1 MSLPEQVAAIQDGI
15 VPDGDHLVT
24 LTEVAVV
31 PRKAGGW
38 WGRLLSETSGG
49 RQLREMR
56 RLGADPD
63 DAFMLDQAAN
73 RKWVEWGQR
82 MGVNETDARGV
93 FNALHQL
100 QGHRFTAR
108 VTKTAH
114 STTVQH
120 RAFEDVVFATGG
132 QALTTEGEIVTNVA
146 QDQYNRLLEGLNA
159 TRLALSVVCQACHEL
174 SRDKSWTELGYESLA
189 EFLASPE
196 ITLTRT
202 SFFRMAQIWEL
213 YVLDGGVDPRQLS
226 VASPSKF
233 AIPMRAIG
241 ANEVTAAEAFAD
253 VETLGA
259 RDLREKYELPK
270 DEESPRGDLIDR
282 LLDDDVI
289 DAAIACFE
297 GTTASGREQW
307 AVTLTEVRDF
317 IKASN
322 A

>member
-1 MSLPEQVAAIQDGI
+1 MSIPQQIEAINDGL

-24 LTEVAVV
+24 LTEVAVI

-38 WGRLLSETSGG
+38 WGRFMSETSGG

-56 RLGADPD
+56 RLGVDEK
-63 DAFMLDQAAN
+63 DAFNLDQGAN

-82 MGVNETDARGV
+82 MGVNESDARGV

-132 QALTTEGEIVTNVA
+132 QALTVEGELVTNVA

-159 TRLALSVVCQACHEL
+159 TRLALSAVAQACHDI
-174 SRDKSWTELGYESLA
+174 SRDKSWTDLGYESLS

-196 ITLTRT
+196 ITLTR
-202 SFFRMAQIWEL
+202 SNFFTMAQIWEL
-213 YVLDGGVDPRQLS
+213 YVLDGGVDPQQLA
-226 VASPSKF
+226 VAHPSKL
-233 AIPMRAIG
+233 AIPLRAIG
-241 ANEVTAAEAFAD
+241 ANEVTVAEAIAD

-259 RDLREKYELPK
+259 RDLREKYQLTVEKSERSDCL
-270 DEESPRGDLIDR
+270 DR

-289 DAAIACFE
+289 NAAIACYE
-297 GTTASGREQW
+297 GTTATGREQW
-307 AVTLTEVRDF
+307 RVTLTEIRDY

>member
-1 MSLPEQVAAIQDGI
+1 
-15 VPDGDHLVT
+15 
-24 LTEVAVV
+24 
-31 PRKAGGW
+31 
-38 WGRLLSETSGG
+38 
-49 RQLREMR
+49 
-56 RLGADPD
+56 
-63 DAFMLDQAAN
+63 
-73 RKWVEWGQR
+73 

-159 TRLALSVVCQACHEL
+159 TRLALSAVAQACHDI
-174 SRDKSWTELGYESLA
+174 SRDKSWTDLGYESLA

-196 ITLTRT
+196 ITLTRS
-202 SFFRMAQIWEL
+202 SFFTMAQIWEL
-213 YVLDGGVDPRQLS
+213 YVLDGGVDPQQLA
-226 VASPSKF
+226 VAHPSKL
-233 AIPMRAIG
+233 AIPLRAIG
-241 ANEVTAAEAFAD
+241 ANEVTVAEAIAD

-259 RDLREKYELPK
+259 RDLREKYQLAVEKSERL
-270 DEESPRGDLIDR
+270 DSLDR

-307 AVTLTEVRDF
+307 QVTLTEVRDF

>member
-1 MSLPEQVAAIQDGI
+1 MSLPEQVAAIEDGL

-38 WGRLLSETSGG
+38 WGRFMSETSGG

-56 RLGADPD
+56 RLGADEN
-63 DAFMLDQAAN
+63 DAFILDQSAN

-114 STTVQH
+114 STTTQH

-132 QALTTEGEIVTNVA
+132 QALTTEGELVTNVA
-146 QDQYNRLLEGLNA
+146 QDQYDRLLEGLSA
-159 TRLALSVVCQACHEL
+159 SRLALSAVAQACHDI
-174 SRDKSWTELGYESLA
+174 SRDKSWIELGYESLA

-196 ITLTRT
+196 ITLTRS

-213 YVLDGGVDPRQLS
+213 YVLDGGISPLSLS
-226 VASPSKF
+226 VASPHKF

-241 ANEVTAAEAFAD
+241 ANEVTVAEAFAD

-270 DEESPRGDLIDR
+270 DESPRVDSLDR

-289 DAAIACFE
+289 DAAIACYE
-297 GTTASGREQW
+297 GTTATGREQW
-307 AVTLTEVRDF
+307 RVTLTEVRDY

>member
-1 MSLPEQVAAIQDGI
+1 MSIPQQIEAINDGL

-24 LTEVAVV
+24 LTEVAVI

-38 WGRLLSETSGG
+38 WGRFMSETSGG

-56 RLGADPD
+56 RLGVDEN
-63 DAFMLDQAAN
+63 DAFILDQGAN

-82 MGVNETDARGV
+82 MGVNESDARGV

-132 QALTTEGEIVTNVA
+132 QALTVDGELVTNVA

-159 TRLALSVVCQACHEL
+159 TRLALSAVAQACHDI
-174 SRDKSWTELGYESLA
+174 SRDKSWTDLGYESLS

-196 ITLTRT
+196 ITLTR
-202 SFFRMAQIWEL
+202 SNFFTMAQIWEL
-213 YVLDGGVDPRQLS
+213 YVLDGGVDPQQLA
-226 VASPSKF
+226 VAHPSKL
-233 AIPMRAIG
+233 AIPLRAIG
-241 ANEVTAAEAFAD
+241 ANEVTVAEAIAD

-259 RDLREKYELPK
+259 RDLREKYQLTVEKSERSDSL
-270 DEESPRGDLIDR
+270 DR

-289 DAAIACFE
+289 DAAIACYE
-297 GTTASGREQW
+297 GTTATGREQW
-307 AVTLTEVRDF
+307 RVTLTEIRDY

>member
-1 MSLPEQVAAIQDGI
+1 MSIPEQVAAIHDGI

-38 WGRLLSETSGG
+38 WGRLISETSGG

-63 DAFMLDQAAN
+63 DAFILDQSAN
-73 RKWVEWGQR
+73 RRWVEWGQR
-82 MGVNETDARGV
+82 MGVNESDARGV

-114 STTVQH
+114 STTTQH

-132 QALTTEGEIVTNVA
+132 QALTVEGELVTNLA
-146 QDQYNRLLEGLNA
+146 QDQYNRLLEGLSA
-159 TRLALSVVCQACHEL
+159 TRLALSAVAQACHDI
-174 SRDKSWTELGYESLA
+174 SRDKSWTDLGYESLA

-196 ITLTRT
+196 ITLSR
-202 SFFRMAQIWEL
+202 SEFFRMALIWER
-213 YVLDGGVDPRQLS
+213 YVLDGGVDPQQLA
-226 VASPSKF
+226 VAHPSKL
-233 AIPMRAIG
+233 AIPLRALG
-241 ANEVTAAEAFAD
+241 ANEVGVDEAMAD

-270 DEESPRGDLIDR
+270 DEESQRRDSLDR

-289 DAAIACFE
+289 DAAIACYE
-297 GTTASGREQW
+297 GTTATGREQW
-307 AVTLTEVRDF
+307 RVTMTEIRDY
-317 IKASN
+317 IKASDG
-322 A
+322 

>member
-1 MSLPEQVAAIQDGI
+1 MSLPQQVAAIEDGL

-38 WGRLLSETSGG
+38 WGRFMSETSGG

-63 DAFMLDQAAN
+63 DAFVLDQAAN

-114 STTVQH
+114 STTTQH

-132 QALTTEGEIVTNVA
+132 QALTTEGELVTNVA
-146 QDQYNRLLEGLNA
+146 QDQYNRLLEGLWAKN
-159 TRLALSVVCQACHEL
+159 LANSVVAQACYDI
-174 SRDKSWTELGYESLA
+174 SRDKSWTDLGYESLA

-196 ITLTRT
+196 ITMTR
-202 SFFRMAQIWEL
+202 SNFFRMAQIWEL
-213 YVLDGGVDPRQLS
+213 WVLDGGVDPQQLG

-241 ANEVTAAEAFAD
+241 AN
-253 VETLGA
+253 
-259 RDLREKYELPK
+259 
-270 DEESPRGDLIDR
+270 
-282 LLDDDVI
+282 
-289 DAAIACFE
+289 
-297 GTTASGREQW
+297 
-307 AVTLTEVRDF
+307 
-317 IKASN
+317 
-322 A
+322 

>member
-1 MSLPEQVAAIQDGI
+1 MSIPQQIEAINDGL

-24 LTEVAVV
+24 LTEVAVI

-38 WGRLLSETSGG
+38 WGRFMSETSGG

-56 RLGADPD
+56 RLGVDEN
-63 DAFMLDQAAN
+63 DAFILDQGAN

-82 MGVNETDARGV
+82 MGVNESDARGV

-114 STTVQH
+114 STTIQH

-132 QALTTEGEIVTNVA
+132 QALTVEGELVTNVA
-146 QDQYNRLLEGLNA
+146 QDQYNRLLEGLSA
-159 TRLALSVVCQACHEL
+159 SRLALSAVAQACHEL
-174 SRDKSWTELGYESLA
+174 SRDKSWTDLGYESLS

-196 ITLTRT
+196 ITLTR
-202 SFFRMAQIWEL
+202 SNFFRMAQIWEL
-213 YVLDGGVDPRQLS
+213 YVLDGGVDPRQLA
-226 VASPSKF
+226 VAGPSKF
-233 AIPMRAIG
+233 AIPLRALG
-241 ANEVTAAEAFAD
+241 ANEVSVEEALAD

-270 DEESPRGDLIDR
+270 EESQRCDPLDR

-289 DAAIACFE
+289 NAAIACYE

-307 AVTLTEVRDF
+307 RVTLTEIRDYV
-317 IKASN
+317 KASN

>member
-1 MSLPEQVAAIQDGI
+1 MSLPEQVAAIHDGI

-31 PRKAGGW
+31 PRRAGGW
-38 WGRLLSETSGG
+38 WGRLMSETNGG

-56 RLGADPD
+56 RLGNDLD
-63 DAFMLDQAAN
+63 DAFLLDQAAN

-82 MGVNETDARGV
+82 MGVNESDARGV
-93 FNALHQL
+93 FNALHRL

-114 STTVQH
+114 STAVQH

-132 QALTTEGEIVTNVA
+132 QALTVEGELVTNFA
-146 QDQYNRLLEGLNA
+146 QDQYNRLLEGLSA
-159 TRLALSVVCQACHEL
+159 TRLALSAVAQACHDI
-174 SRDKSWTELGYESLA
+174 SRDKSWTDLGYESLA

-196 ITLTRT
+196 ITLTR
-202 SFFRMAQIWEL
+202 SEFFTMAQIWER
-213 YVLDGGVDPRQLS
+213 YVLDGGVNPQQLA
-226 VASPSKF
+226 VAHPSKLK
-233 AIPMRAIG
+233 IPLRAIG
-241 ANEVTAAEAFAD
+241 ANEVTVEEAMAD

-259 RDLREKYELPK
+259 RDLREKYQLPK
-270 DEESPRGDLIDR
+270 EKSERSDSLDR

-289 DAAIACFE
+289 DAAIACYE
-297 GTTASGREQW
+297 GTTATGRDQW
-307 AVTLTEVRDF
+307 RVTMTEVRDYV
-317 IKASN
+317 KASN

>member
-1 MSLPEQVAAIQDGI
+1 
-15 VPDGDHLVT
+15 
-24 LTEVAVV
+24 
-31 PRKAGGW
+31 
-38 WGRLLSETSGG
+38 
-49 RQLREMR
+49 
-56 RLGADPD
+56 
-63 DAFMLDQAAN
+63 
-73 RKWVEWGQR
+73 

-114 STTVQH
+114 STTTQH

-132 QALTTEGEIVTNVA
+132 QALTTEGELVTNVA
-146 QDQYNRLLEGLNA
+146 QDQYDRLLEGLSA
-159 TRLALSVVCQACHEL
+159 SRLALSAVAQACHDI
-174 SRDKSWTELGYESLA
+174 SRDKSWTDLGYESLA

-196 ITLTRT
+196 ITLTR
-202 SFFRMAQIWEL
+202 SNFFRMAQIWEL
-213 YVLDGGVDPRQLS
+213 YVLDGGISPLS
-226 VASPSKF
+226 LAVAGPSKF
-233 AIPMRAIG
+233 AIPLRALG
-241 ANEVTAAEAFAD
+241 ANEVSVEEALAD

-270 DEESPRGDLIDR
+270 EESQRCDPLDR

-307 AVTLTEVRDF
+307 QVTMTEVRDY

>member
-24 LTEVAVV
+24 LIEIAVV

-38 WGRLLSETSGG
+38 WGRFMSETSGG

-63 DAFMLDQAAN
+63 DAFVLDQAAN

-114 STTVQH
+114 STTTQH

-132 QALTTEGEIVTNVA
+132 QALTTEGELVTNVA
-146 QDQYNRLLEGLNA
+146 QDQYNRLLEGLSA
-159 TRLALSVVCQACHEL
+159 ARLALSAVAQACHEL
-174 SRDKSWTELGYESLA
+174 SRDKSWTDLGYESLA

-202 SFFRMAQIWEL
+202 QFFSMAQIWER
-213 YVLDGGVDPRQLS
+213 YVLDGGVDPRDLA
-226 VASPSKF
+226 VAHPSKL
-233 AIPMRAIG
+233 AIPLRALG
-241 ANEVTAAEAFAD
+241 ANEVSVAEALAD
-253 VETLGA
+253 VKTLGA
-259 RDLREKYELPK
+259 RDLREKYELPR
-270 DEESPRGDLIDR
+270 EESQRLDSLDR

-289 DAAIACFE
+289 DAAIACYE
-297 GTTASGREQW
+297 GTTATGREQW
-307 AVTLTEVRDF
+307 HVTMTEIRDY

>member
-1 MSLPEQVAAIQDGI
+1 MSLPEQVQAIHDGI

-56 RLGADPD
+56 RLGADEN
-63 DAFMLDQAAN
+63 DAFILDQAAN

-132 QALTTEGEIVTNVA
+132 QALTVEGEVVTNVA
-146 QDQYNRLLEGLNA
+146 QHHYERLLEGLWGS
-159 TRLALSVVCQACHEL
+159 RLANTLVAQACYDI
-174 SRDKSWTELGYESLA
+174 SRDKSWTDLGYESLA

-196 ITLTRT
+196 ITMTR
-202 SFFRMAQIWEL
+202 SNFFRMAQIWEL
-213 YVLDGGVDPRQLS
+213 WVLDGGVDPRQLA

-233 AIPMRAIG
+233 AIVMRALG
-241 ANEVTAAEAFAD
+241 ANEVGVAEALAD

-259 RDLREKYELPK
+259 RDLREKYELPR
-270 DEESPRGDLIDR
+270 DESIRIDPLDR
-282 LLDDDVI
+282 LLDDDVV
-289 DAAIACFE
+289 DAAIACYE

>member
-24 LTEVAVV
+24 LVEVAVV

-38 WGRLLSETSGG
+38 WGRFLSETSGG

-63 DAFMLDQAAN
+63 DAFVLDQAAN

-174 SRDKSWTELGYESLA
+174 SRDKSWTDLGYESLA

-196 ITLTRT
+196 ITLTR
-202 SFFRMAQIWEL
+202 SNFFRMAQIWEL
-213 YVLDGGVDPRQLS
+213 YVLDGGVDPRQLA
-226 VASPSKF
+226 VAGPSKF
-233 AIPMRAIG
+233 AIPLRALG
-241 ANEVTAAEAFAD
+241 ANEVSVEEALAD

-270 DEESPRGDLIDR
+270 EESQRCDPLDR

-289 DAAIACFE
+289 DAAIACYE

-307 AVTLTEVRDF
+307 QVTLTEIRDY

>member
-1 MSLPEQVAAIQDGI
+1 MSIPQQIEAINDGL

-24 LTEVAVV
+24 LTEVAVI

-38 WGRLLSETSGG
+38 WGRFMSETSGG

-56 RLGADPD
+56 RLGVDAK
-63 DAFMLDQAAN
+63 DAFILDQGAN

-82 MGVNETDARGV
+82 MGVNESDARGV

-114 STTVQH
+114 STTIQH

-132 QALTTEGEIVTNVA
+132 QALTVEGELVTNVA
-146 QDQYNRLLEGLNA
+146 QDQYNRLLEGLSA
-159 TRLALSVVCQACHEL
+159 SRLALSAVAQACHEL
-174 SRDKSWTELGYESLA
+174 SRDKSWTDLGYESLS

-196 ITLTRT
+196 ITLTR
-202 SFFRMAQIWEL
+202 SNFFRMAQIWEL
-213 YVLDGGVDPRQLS
+213 YVLDGGVDPRQLA
-226 VASPSKF
+226 VAGPSKF
-233 AIPMRAIG
+233 AIPLRALG
-241 ANEVTAAEAFAD
+241 ANEVSVEEALAD

-270 DEESPRGDLIDR
+270 EESQRCDPLDR

-289 DAAIACFE
+289 NAAIACYE
-297 GTTASGREQW
+297 GTTATGREQW
-307 AVTLTEVRDF
+307 RVTLTEIRDY

>member
-1 MSLPEQVAAIQDGI
+1 MSLPEQVAAIEDGL

-24 LTEVAVV
+24 LIEVAVV

-38 WGRLLSETSGG
+38 WGRFMSETSGG

-63 DAFMLDQAAN
+63 DAFVLDQAAN

-114 STTVQH
+114 STTTQH
-120 RAFEDVVFATGG
+120 RAFEDVVFPTGG
-132 QALTTEGEIVTNVA
+132 QALTVEGEVVTNVA
-146 QDQYNRLLEGLNA
+146 QDQYERLLRGLWTKN
-159 TRLALSVVCQACHEL
+159 LANSVVAEACYDI
-174 SRDKSWTELGYESLA
+174 SRDKSWTDLGYESLA

-196 ITLTRT
+196 ITMTR
-202 SFFRMAQIWEL
+202 SNFFRMAQIWEL
-213 YVLDGGVDPRQLS
+213 WVLDGGVDPQQLG

-241 ANEVTAAEAFAD
+241 ANEVGVAEAFAD
-253 VETLGA
+253 VETLAA
-259 RDLREKYELPK
+259 RDLREKYELPR
-270 DEESPRGDLIDR
+270 DESIRIDPLDR

-307 AVTLTEVRDF
+307 VVTLTEVRDY

>member
-1 MSLPEQVAAIQDGI
+1 MSLPEQVAAIHDGI

-24 LTEVAVV
+24 LIEVAVV

-38 WGRLLSETSGG
+38 WGRFMSETSGG

-63 DAFMLDQAAN
+63 DAFVLDQSAN

-114 STTVQH
+114 STTTQH

-132 QALTTEGEIVTNVA
+132 QALTVEGELVTNVA
-146 QDQYNRLLEGLNA
+146 QDQYNRLLEGLGTA
-159 TRLALSVVCQACHEL
+159 RMALSAVAQACHEL
-174 SRDKSWTELGYESLA
+174 SRDKSWTDLGYESLA

-202 SFFRMAQIWEL
+202 QFFSMAQVWER
-213 YVLDGGVDPRQLS
+213 YVLDGGVDPRDLA
-226 VASPSKF
+226 VAHPSKL
-233 AIPMRAIG
+233 AIPLRALG
-241 ANEVTAAEAFAD
+241 ANEVSVAEALAD
-253 VETLGA
+253 VATLGA
-259 RDLREKYELPK
+259 RDLREKYELPR
-270 DEESPRGDLIDR
+270 DESQRLDSLDR

-297 GTTASGREQW
+297 STTAVERERW
-307 AVTLTEVRDF
+307 RVTLAEIRDYVN
-317 IKASN
+317 ASK
-322 A
+322 

>member
-24 LTEVAVV
+24 LVEVAVV

-38 WGRLLSETSGG
+38 WGRFMSETSGG

-63 DAFMLDQAAN
+63 DAFVLDQTAN

-114 STTVQH
+114 STTTQH

-132 QALTTEGEIVTNVA
+132 QALTTEGELVTNVA

-202 SFFRMAQIWEL
+202 QFFSMAQIWER
-213 YVLDGGVDPRQLS
+213 YVLDGGVDPRDLA
-226 VASPSKF
+226 VAHPSKL
-233 AIPMRAIG
+233 AIPLRALG
-241 ANEVTAAEAFAD
+241 ANEVSVAEALAD
-253 VETLGA
+253 VKTLGA
-259 RDLREKYELPK
+259 RDLREKYELPR
-270 DEESPRGDLIDR
+270 EESQRLDSLDR

-289 DAAIACFE
+289 DAAIACYE
-297 GTTASGREQW
+297 GTTATGREQW
-307 AVTLTEVRDF
+307 HVTMTEIRDY

>member
-1 MSLPEQVAAIQDGI
+1 
-15 VPDGDHLVT
+15 
-24 LTEVAVV
+24 
-31 PRKAGGW
+31 
-38 WGRLLSETSGG
+38 
-49 RQLREMR
+49 
-56 RLGADPD
+56 
-63 DAFMLDQAAN
+63 
-73 RKWVEWGQR
+73 
-82 MGVNETDARGV
+82 
-93 FNALHQL
+93 LHQL

-146 QDQYNRLLEGLNA
+146 QDQYNRLLEGLGTA
-159 TRLALSVVCQACHEL
+159 RMALSAVAQACHEL
-174 SRDKSWTELGYESLA
+174 SRDKSWIDLGYESLA

-202 SFFRMAQIWEL
+202 QFFSMAQVWER
-213 YVLDGGVDPRQLS
+213 YVLDGGVDPRDLA
-226 VASPSKF
+226 VAHPSKL
-233 AIPMRAIG
+233 AIPLRALG
-241 ANEVTAAEAFAD
+241 ANEVSVAEALAD
-253 VETLGA
+253 VATLGA
-259 RDLREKYELPK
+259 RDLREKYELPR
-270 DEESPRGDLIDR
+270 EESQRLDSLDR

-289 DAAIACFE
+289 DAAIACYE

-307 AVTLTEVRDF
+307 HVTMTEIRDY

>member
-1 MSLPEQVAAIQDGI
+1 MSIPQQIEAINDGL

-24 LTEVAVV
+24 LTEVAVI

-38 WGRLLSETSGG
+38 WGRFMSETSGG

-56 RLGADPD
+56 RLGVDEN
-63 DAFMLDQAAN
+63 DAFILDQGAN

-82 MGVNETDARGV
+82 MGVNESDARGV

-114 STTVQH
+114 STTIQH

-132 QALTTEGEIVTNVA
+132 QALTVEGEIVTNVA
-146 QDQYNRLLEGLNA
+146 QDQYNRLLEGLSA
-159 TRLALSVVCQACHEL
+159 SRLALSAVAQACHEL
-174 SRDKSWTELGYESLA
+174 SRDKSWTDLGYESLS

-196 ITLTRT
+196 ITLTR
-202 SFFRMAQIWEL
+202 SNFFRMAQIWEL
-213 YVLDGGVDPRQLS
+213 YVLDGGVDPRQLA
-226 VASPSKF
+226 VAGPSKF
-233 AIPMRAIG
+233 AIPLRALG
-241 ANEVTAAEAFAD
+241 ANEVSVEEALAD

-270 DEESPRGDLIDR
+270 EESQRCDPLDR

-289 DAAIACFE
+289 DAAIACYE

-307 AVTLTEVRDF
+307 RVTLTEVRDY

>member
-1 MSLPEQVAAIQDGI
+1 MSLPEQVQAIQDGI

-24 LTEVAVV
+24 LVEVAVV

-38 WGRLLSETSGG
+38 WGRFLSETSGG

-63 DAFMLDQAAN
+63 DAFVLDQAAN

-114 STTVQH
+114 STTTQH

-132 QALTTEGEIVTNVA
+132 QALTTEGELVTNVA
-146 QDQYNRLLEGLNA
+146 QDQYNRLLEGLGTA
-159 TRLALSVVCQACHEL
+159 RMALSAVAQACHEL
-174 SRDKSWTELGYESLA
+174 SRDKSWIDLGYESLA

-202 SFFRMAQIWEL
+202 QFFSMAQVWER
-213 YVLDGGVDPRQLS
+213 YVLDGGVDPRDLA
-226 VASPSKF
+226 VAHPSKL
-233 AIPMRAIG
+233 AIPLRALG
-241 ANEVTAAEAFAD
+241 ANEVSVAEALAD
-253 VETLGA
+253 VATLGA
-259 RDLREKYELPK
+259 RDLREKYELPR
-270 DEESPRGDLIDR
+270 EESKRLDSLDR

-289 DAAIACFE
+289 DAAIACYE
-297 GTTASGREQW
+297 GTTATGREQW
-307 AVTLTEVRDF
+307 HVTMTEIRDY

>member
-1 MSLPEQVAAIQDGI
+1 MSLPEQVAAIHDGI

-24 LTEVAVV
+24 LVEVAVV

-38 WGRLLSETSGG
+38 WGRFLSETSGG

-63 DAFMLDQAAN
+63 DAFVLDQAAN

-196 ITLTRT
+196 ITLTRS
-202 SFFRMAQIWEL
+202 SFFTMAQIWEL
-213 YVLDGGVDPRQLS
+213 YVLDGGVDPQQLA
-226 VASPSKF
+226 VAHPSKL
-233 AIPMRAIG
+233 AIPLRAIG
-241 ANEVTAAEAFAD
+241 ANEVTVAEAIAD

-259 RDLREKYELPK
+259 RDLREKYQLAVEKSERL
-270 DEESPRGDLIDR
+270 DSLDR

-307 AVTLTEVRDF
+307 QVTLTEVRDF

>member
-1 MSLPEQVAAIQDGI
+1 MSIPQQIEAINDGL

-24 LTEVAVV
+24 LTEVAVI

-38 WGRLLSETSGG
+38 WGRFMSETSGG

-63 DAFMLDQAAN
+63 DAFILDQAAN

-159 TRLALSVVCQACHEL
+159 TRLALSAVAQACHDI
-174 SRDKSWTELGYESLA
+174 SRDKSWTDLGYESLS

-196 ITLTRT
+196 ITLTR
-202 SFFRMAQIWEL
+202 SNFFTMAQIWEL
-213 YVLDGGVDPRQLS
+213 YVLDGGVDPQQLA
-226 VASPSKF
+226 VAHPSKL
-233 AIPMRAIG
+233 AIPLRAIG
-241 ANEVTAAEAFAD
+241 ANEVTVAEAIAD

-259 RDLREKYELPK
+259 RDLREKYQLTVEKSERSDSL
-270 DEESPRGDLIDR
+270 DR

-289 DAAIACFE
+289 NAAIACYE
-297 GTTASGREQW
+297 GTTATGREQW
-307 AVTLTEVRDF
+307 RVTLTEIRDY

>member
-1 MSLPEQVAAIQDGI
+1 MSILQQIEAINDGL
-15 VPDGDHLVT
+15 VPDGDHFVT
-24 LTEVAVV
+24 LTEVAVI

-38 WGRLLSETSGG
+38 WGRFMSVTSGG

-56 RLGADPD
+56 RLGVDEN
-63 DAFMLDQAAN
+63 DAFILDQGAN

-82 MGVNETDARGV
+82 MGVNESDARGV

-114 STTVQH
+114 STTIQH

-132 QALTTEGEIVTNVA
+132 QALTVEGELVTNVA
-146 QDQYNRLLEGLNA
+146 QDQYNRLLEGLSA
-159 TRLALSVVCQACHEL
+159 TRLALSAVAQACHDI
-174 SRDKSWTELGYESLA
+174 SRDKSWTDLGYESLS

-196 ITLTRT
+196 ITLTR
-202 SFFRMAQIWEL
+202 SNFFTMAQIWEL
-213 YVLDGGVDPRQLS
+213 YVLDGGVDPQQLA
-226 VASPSKF
+226 VAHPSKL
-233 AIPMRAIG
+233 AIPLRAIG
-241 ANEVTAAEAFAD
+241 ANEVTVAEAIAD

-259 RDLREKYELPK
+259 RDLREKYQLTVEKSERSDSL
-270 DEESPRGDLIDR
+270 DR

-289 DAAIACFE
+289 NAAIACYE
-297 GTTASGREQW
+297 GTTATGREQW
-307 AVTLTEVRDF
+307 RVTLTEIRDY

>member
-1 MSLPEQVAAIQDGI
+1 MSLPEQVAAIEDGL

-38 WGRLLSETSGG
+38 WGRFMSETSGG

-63 DAFMLDQAAN
+63 DAFVLDQAAN

-114 STTVQH
+114 STTTQH

-132 QALTTEGEIVTNVA
+132 QALTVEGELVTNVA
-146 QDQYNRLLEGLNA
+146 QDQYNRLLEGLGTA
-159 TRLALSVVCQACHEL
+159 RMALSAVAQACHEL
-174 SRDKSWTELGYESLA
+174 SRDKSWIDLGYESLA

-202 SFFRMAQIWEL
+202 QFFSMAQVWER
-213 YVLDGGVDPRQLS
+213 YVLDGGVDPRDLA
-226 VASPSKF
+226 VAHPSKL
-233 AIPMRAIG
+233 AIPLRALG
-241 ANEVTAAEAFAD
+241 ANEVTVAEALAD
-253 VETLGA
+253 VATLGA
-259 RDLREKYELPK
+259 RDLREKYELPR
-270 DEESPRGDLIDR
+270 EESQRLDSLDR

-289 DAAIACFE
+289 DAAIACYE
-297 GTTASGREQW
+297 GTTATGREQW
-307 AVTLTEVRDF
+307 RVTLTEIRDY

>member
-1 MSLPEQVAAIQDGI
+1 MSLPEQVAAIHDGI

-56 RLGADPD
+56 RLGADAD
-63 DAFMLDQAAN
+63 DAFILDQSAN

-132 QALTTEGEIVTNVA
+132 QALTVEGELVTNLA

-159 TRLALSVVCQACHEL
+159 TRLALSAVAQACHDI
-174 SRDKSWTELGYESLA
+174 SRDKSWTDLGYESLA

-196 ITLTRT
+196 ITLTRS
-202 SFFRMAQIWEL
+202 SFFTMAQIWEL
-213 YVLDGGVDPRQLS
+213 YVLDGGVDPQQLA
-226 VASPSKF
+226 VAHPSKL
-233 AIPMRAIG
+233 AIPLRAIG
-241 ANEVTAAEAFAD
+241 ANEVTVAEAIAD

-259 RDLREKYELPK
+259 RDLREKYQLAVEKSERL
-270 DEESPRGDLIDR
+270 DSLDR

-289 DAAIACFE
+289 DAAIACYE
-297 GTTASGREQW
+297 GTTATGREQW
-307 AVTLTEVRDF
+307 TVTLTEIRDY

>member
-1 MSLPEQVAAIQDGI
+1 MSLPEQVAAIHDGI

-38 WGRLLSETSGG
+38 WGRFMSETSGG

-63 DAFMLDQAAN
+63 DAFVLDQSAN

-114 STTVQH
+114 STTTQH

-132 QALTTEGEIVTNVA
+132 QALTVEGELVTNVA
-146 QDQYNRLLEGLNA
+146 QDQYDRLLEGLSA
-159 TRLALSVVCQACHEL
+159 SRLALSAVAQACHDI
-174 SRDKSWTELGYESLA
+174 SRDKSWSDLGYESLA

-196 ITLTRT
+196 ITLTR
-202 SFFRMAQIWEL
+202 SNFFRMAQIWEL
-213 YVLDGGVDPRQLS
+213 YVLDGGISPLS
-226 VASPSKF
+226 LAVASPSKF
-233 AIPMRAIG
+233 AIPMRALG
-241 ANEVTAAEAFAD
+241 ANEVTVEEALAD

-259 RDLREKYELPK
+259 RDLREKYELPR
-270 DEESPRGDLIDR
+270 DESIRIDPLDR

-289 DAAIACFE
+289 EAAIACFE
-297 GTTASGREQW
+297 STTAVERERW
-307 AVTLTEVRDF
+307 RVTLAEIRDYVN
-317 IKASN
+317 ASK
-322 A
+322 

>member
-1 MSLPEQVAAIQDGI
+1 MSLPEQIAAIEDGL

-38 WGRLLSETSGG
+38 WARLISETTGG

-63 DAFMLDQAAN
+63 DAFVLDEAAN
-73 RKWVEWGQR
+73 RKLVEWGQR

-114 STTVQH
+114 STTTQH

-132 QALTTEGEIVTNVA
+132 QALTTQGELVTNVA
-146 QDQYNRLLEGLNA
+146 QDQYDRLLEGLNA
-159 TRLALSVVCQACHEL
+159 ARLGLSVVCQACHEL
-174 SRDKSWTELGYESLA
+174 SRDKSWTDLGYESLA

-196 ITLTRT
+196 ITLTR
-202 SFFRMAQIWEL
+202 SNFFRMAQIWEL
-213 YVLDGGVDPRQLS
+213 YVLDGGVDPRHLS

-241 ANEVTAAEAFAD
+241 ANEVGVAEALAD

-259 RDLREKYELPK
+259 RDLREKYELPRVGSIRI
-270 DEESPRGDLIDR
+270 DPLDR

-289 DAAIACFE
+289 DAAIACYE
-297 GTTASGREQW
+297 GTTATGREQW
-307 AVTLTEVRDF
+307 RVTLTEIRNYVN
-317 IKASN
+317 ASN

>member
-56 RLGADPD
+56 RLGADEK
-63 DAFMLDQAAN
+63 DAFVLDQSAN

-114 STTVQH
+114 NTTVQH

-146 QDQYNRLLEGLNA
+146 QDQYNRLLQGLNA
-159 TRLALSVVCQACHEL
+159 TRLALSAVAQACHDI
-174 SRDKSWTELGYESLA
+174 SRDKSWTDLGYESLA

-196 ITLTRT
+196 ITLTRS
-202 SFFRMAQIWEL
+202 SFFTMAQIWEL
-213 YVLDGGVDPRQLS
+213 YVLDGGVDPQQLA
-226 VASPSKF
+226 VAHPSKL
-233 AIPMRAIG
+233 AIPLRAIG
-241 ANEVTAAEAFAD
+241 ANEVTVAEAIAD

-259 RDLREKYELPK
+259 RDLREKYQLAVEKSERL
-270 DEESPRGDLIDR
+270 DSLDR

-289 DAAIACFE
+289 DAAIACYE
-297 GTTASGREQW
+297 GTTATGREQW
-307 AVTLTEVRDF
+307 TVTLTEIRDY

>member
-24 LTEVAVV
+24 LVEVAVV

-38 WGRLLSETSGG
+38 WGRFMSETSGG

-56 RLGADPD
+56 RLGADEK
-63 DAFMLDQAAN
+63 DAFILDQTAN

-93 FNALHQL
+93 VDALHQL

-114 STTVQH
+114 STTTQH

-132 QALTTEGEIVTNVA
+132 EALTTEGELVTNVA
-146 QDQYNRLLEGLNA
+146 QDQYDRLLEGLSA
-159 TRLALSVVCQACHEL
+159 SRLALSAVAQACHDI
-174 SRDKSWTELGYESLA
+174 SRDKSWTDLGYESLA

-196 ITLTRT
+196 ITLTRS

-213 YVLDGGVDPRQLS
+213 YVLDGGISPLS
-226 VASPSKF
+226 LAVASPSKF

-241 ANEVTAAEAFAD
+241 ANEVTVEEALAD

-259 RDLREKYELPK
+259 RDLREKYELPR
-270 DEESPRGDLIDR
+270 DESIRIDLLDR

-289 DAAIACFE
+289 EAAIACFE
-297 GTTASGREQW
+297 GTTAVERERW
-307 AVTLTEVRDF
+307 RVTLAEIRDYVN
-317 IKASN
+317 ASK
-322 A
+322 